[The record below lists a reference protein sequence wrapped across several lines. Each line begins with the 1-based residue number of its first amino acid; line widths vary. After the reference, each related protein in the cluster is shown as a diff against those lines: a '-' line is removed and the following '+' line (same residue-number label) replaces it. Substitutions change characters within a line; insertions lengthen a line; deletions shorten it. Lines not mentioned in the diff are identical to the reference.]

1 MIVRI
6 MGQGQWV
13 MAPEH
18 LLELNE
24 LDRALEGAVEAG
36 DEPAMLDALMKL
48 IDGVQRLGTEVP
60 EDVAYFHKALVVR
73 VVTRAGRAYPVSQ
86 SLEELEQWLDDHVA
100 FGDCLLFKGSN
111 SMGLSKAVA
120 YMKEK

>member
-60 EDVAYFHKALVVR
+60 EDVIVESDLVLPDTDV
-73 VVTRAGRAYPVSQ
+73 
-86 SLEELEQWLDDHVA
+86 SLEEVRALLQDVPGVEQVLDRR
-100 FGDCLLFKGSN
+100 GDAGRGGDDRDLTGVPQGVCTDLGIQ
-111 SMGLSKAVA
+111 
-120 YMKEK
+120 